1 MMKLCERMESAI
13 PMRSWD
19 DGQEIIV
26 KNIAVGLIAKETYSH
41 VTQPQENA
49 KHFSATAGGFAH
61 FKRWYSKLLLK
72 VQVWQVLQIVG
83 WRTIFKNLI
92 NTIQDKAYIE
102 EWIFKADVS
111 TLFIRNLA
119 NKSKWPDSVLNV
131 KNVVITGW
139 QEPTLFP
146 LRGLLWY

>member
-1 MMKLCERMESAI
+1 M
-13 PMRSWD
+13 
-19 DGQEIIV
+19 G
-26 KNIAVGLIAKETYSH
+26 KNGECYTDAFLRWWPRNHSEEHCCGADSKETYSH

-83 WRTIFKNLI
+83 WRTIFKNLM

-119 NKSKWPDSVLNV
+119 NKSEWPDSVLNV

-139 QEPTLFP
+139 QEPNSISSERTTLV
-146 LRGLLWY
+146 LI